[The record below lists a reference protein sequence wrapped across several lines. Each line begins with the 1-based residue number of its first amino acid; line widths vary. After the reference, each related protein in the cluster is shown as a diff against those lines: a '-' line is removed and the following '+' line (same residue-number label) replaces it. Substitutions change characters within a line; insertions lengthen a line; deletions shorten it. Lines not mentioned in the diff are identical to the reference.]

1 MRVEAGWVDSINLM
15 DGFDNLL
22 GGFDNLVGGFDNL
35 VGGFNNL
42 PQIDLKFLSSKA
54 DETVDLLYQ
63 TFFWPAT
70 DIQ

>member
-22 GGFDNLVGGFDNL
+22 GGFDNLVGGFNH
-35 VGGFNNL
+35 L

-54 DETVDLLYQ
+54 DETVDLLYLL
-63 TFFWPAT
+63 TT
-70 DIQ
+70 DTQ